1 MTNLDGI
8 LKSRDITLSTKV
20 HLVKAI
26 EKVMATHSSTL
37 AWKIPWMEEPGGLQS
52 IRSQRIGHN

>member
-26 EKVMATHSSTL
+26 VFPVVMYGYESWTIRKLSA
-37 AWKIPWMEEPGGLQS
+37 EELMLLNCGVREES
-52 IRSQRIGHN
+52 